1 MRVRFIEVVKD
12 KAGWTVVPA
21 LGVTSSFR
29 EQSAAIAEAERICEE
44 LRKHGLMAAV
54 RMNEKAN

>member
-1 MRVRFIEVVKD
+1 MRFIEVVKD
-12 KAGWTVVPA
+12 NAGWTVVPA

-29 EQSAAIAEAERICEE
+29 ERTAAIAEAERICDE

-54 RMNEKAN
+54 RTVDKVD